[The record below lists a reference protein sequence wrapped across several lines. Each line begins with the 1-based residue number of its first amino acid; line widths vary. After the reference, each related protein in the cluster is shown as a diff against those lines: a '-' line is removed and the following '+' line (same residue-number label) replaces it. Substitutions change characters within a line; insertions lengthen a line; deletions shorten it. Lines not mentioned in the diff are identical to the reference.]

1 MYPIK
6 TYCDIA
12 DETYL
17 RGKPLEER
25 RNLSR
30 LEVRDSNTVG
40 KDYLLIVVSRSRE
53 RMLPEEFKD
62 KRLYNSIRLHA
73 GQVKRLVK
81 ALNQFLREKGESR

>member
-6 TYCDIA
+6 IYCDIA
-12 DETYL
+12 DETYM

-25 RNLSR
+25 RDWSR

-40 KDYLLIVVSRSRE
+40 KDYLLLVVSRAWE
-53 RMLPEEFKD
+53 RMLPEERQD

-81 ALNQFLREKGESR
+81 ALNQFLREKEESR

>member
-1 MYPIK
+1 MYPTK

-12 DETYL
+12 DETYM

-25 RNLSR
+25 RDWGR

-40 KDYLLIVVSRSRE
+40 KDYLLLVVSRARE
-53 RMLPEEFKD
+53 RMLPEEFQD
-62 KRLYNSIRLHA
+62 KRLYNGIRLHA

-81 ALNQFLREKGESR
+81 ALNRFLREKEESR